1 LKIVWCIPRERNLAS
16 VTEFVEPG
24 ADSYEYGIVY
34 LRAPNEPHRA
44 GMTKSEADKWIA
56 EWRQDG
62 GRDVFRVIRRWLG
75 PWELLGE
82 ITVDDR
88 DIETIVFES
97 LGEVSTCWDP
107 STGDAVFDST
117 RARAIGDRLLAEIR
131 ARIVGDR
138 SDELIAE
145 RNRLRDDVVGLRM
158 LLAEATAE
166 RDQIQDE
173 RDVFRDQALPE
184 AATIMNGLSAA
195 LAEANAERDQL
206 RAIVRGA
213 QEWSEAHRVWM
224 NQAKGE
230 GVQPTDEAS
239 RHQAATAAAMLDLID
254 HLDPPDGDGGATIEL
269 LAAMYGCVRDL
280 IAERDRLR
288 SIVDIVRDAFLRPSD
303 DEWKIDSGA
312 LVVLADALN
321 ALDGSEEATDG

>member
-1 LKIVWCIPRERNLAS
+1 
-16 VTEFVEPG
+16 
-24 ADSYEYGIVY
+24 
-34 LRAPNEPHRA
+34 
-44 GMTKSEADKWIA
+44 MTDN
-56 EWRQDG
+56 
-62 GRDVFRVIRRWLG
+62 G
-75 PWELLGE
+75 PELE
-82 ITVDDR
+82 
-88 DIETIVFES
+88 ES
-97 LGEVSTCWDP
+97 LGDHECYWRERCETAEIHVSRLQASVAKLQALREDELLQ
-107 STGDAVFDST
+107 GVA
-117 RARAIGDRLLAEIR
+117 DRLLEGLPVDVRDVARDGLIDLAANQAEL
-131 ARIVGDR
+131 R
-138 SDELIAE
+138 SCREVMTTVE
-145 RNRLRDDVVGLRM
+145 
-158 LLAEATAE
+158 AE
-166 RDQIQDE
+166 RDQLRLE
-173 RDVFRDQALPE
+173 RDIFRDQALPE

-312 LVVLADALN
+312 LDALDKS
-321 ALDGSEEATDG
+321 AEATDG